1 MFAWFKNQSYIERY
15 TVKLCPTLASSPV
28 PSSPEWQ
35 SLKLVFWKSFQCIY
49 ANTSKY
55 KWSESRSV
63 ASLFATP
70 WTIYSPWDS
79 PGQTTGVNSLSLL
92 QGIFPTQGS
101 NPGLRHCRQILYQLS
116 HQGSPWVQYTFFITL
131 LREKAWNS
139 IFWPTPWFFKIN
151 LFVRSLHNSTKSSS
165 SFIFHSCGNLLCG
178 WSIIYSTRAL
188 SCCFQSTS
196 RDDTL
201 FKSLLL
207 L

>member
-101 NPGLRHCRQILYQLS
+101 NPGLRHCRQILYWLS
-116 HQGSPWVQYTFFITL
+116 YKGSPMKWYFTILICIFLIHLSNSSYTYCFEDFLFYKLPGYTLCPFSCWGCFI
-131 LREKAWNS
+131 
-139 IFWPTPWFFKIN
+139 
-151 LFVRSLHNSTKSSS
+151 
-165 SFIFHSCGNLLCG
+165 SFICRSSLYNLV
-178 WSIIYSTRAL
+178 
-188 SCCFQSTS
+188 
-196 RDDTL
+196 
-201 FKSLLL
+201 
-207 L
+207 